1 MKTETMNPNGQA
13 ANDVQAE
20 IIAASTEVPEDI
32 WKAIEAVRPFLPR
45 QTEPVFMTSYTGTSG
60 VL

>member
-1 MKTETMNPNGQA
+1 MKTEDKDLKDLA
-13 ANDVQAE
+13 SKDVQAE
-20 IIAASTEVPEDI
+20 IIAASAEIPQDI

>member
-1 MKTETMNPNGQA
+1 METQDKDLKNLDT
-13 ANDVQAE
+13 NDVQAE
-20 IIAASTEVPEDI
+20 IIAASAEVPQDI
-32 WKAIEAVRPFLPR
+32 WKAIEAVKPFLPR